1 MQNLIK
7 PTKNGD
13 LQPALGPQP
22 SKLGAATG
30 EAKDDEGMARLAQLE
45 NFPLMFFKHITNYD
59 KISHCIILP
68 QIKTFGKYAP
78 GSYFRKIS
86 LRLPSQLSVSI
97 TLCEHNF
104 QEFCL
109 KESFTS

>member
-22 SKLGAATG
+22 SKLGTATG
-30 EAKDDEGMARLAQLE
+30 EAKDDEGMASLAQLE

-59 KISHCIILP
+59 KISHCITLQ
-68 QIKTFGKYAP
+68 QIKTFGKYP
-78 GSYFRKIS
+78 QDPIFVRK
-86 LRLPSQLSVSI
+86 
-97 TLCEHNF
+97 
-104 QEFCL
+104 
-109 KESFTS
+109 